1 MDYNMEIQVQKRE
14 KFGKQTASLRRENL
28 IPAEL
33 YGHGIENLHLVV
45 SKKDFLKVFKKAG
58 ENTVLDLL
66 IDNEKRPVLIYN
78 VSSSPLTDEILNVD
92 FYQVRLDQKIQLEI
106 ALNFLGEAPGVNLG
120 GILVKALQEVEV
132 ETSPL
137 NIPSAFDVDLTKLVK
152 IGDAIY
158 VKDLKVSEG
167 VKILIDPETV
177 VATLTEPVSEEKEA
191 ELSQEVDVSK
201 IKVEA
206 EEKKEKPATEEIV

>member
-1 MDYNMEIQVQKRE
+1 MEIKVQKRE
-14 KFGKQTASLRRENL
+14 KFGKQTASLRKDGL
-28 IPAEL
+28 VPAEL
-33 YGHGIENLHLVV
+33 YGHGIENLHLAVP
-45 SKKDFLKVFKKAG
+45 KKDFLKVFKKAG

-120 GILVKALQEVEV
+120 GILVRALQEVEV

>member
-1 MDYNMEIQVQKRE
+1 MEIKVQKRE
-14 KFGKQTASLRRENL
+14 KFGKQTASLRKDGL
-28 IPAEL
+28 VPAEL
-33 YGHGIENLHLVV
+33 YGHGIENLHLAVP
-45 SKKDFLKVFKKAG
+45 KKDFLKVFKKAG

-120 GILVKALQEVEV
+120 GILVRALQEVEV

-201 IKVEA
+201 IKVE
-206 EEKKEKPATEEIV
+206 KKEKPATEETV

>member
-1 MDYNMEIQVQKRE
+1 MEIKVQKRE
-14 KFGKQTASLRRENL
+14 KFGKQTASLRKDGL
-28 IPAEL
+28 VPAEL
-33 YGHGIENLHLVV
+33 YGHGIENLHLAVP
-45 SKKDFLKVFKKAG
+45 KKDFLKVFKKAG

-120 GILVKALQEVEV
+120 GILVRALQEVEV

-167 VKILIDPETV
+167 VKILIDPEMV

-201 IKVEA
+201 IKVE
-206 EEKKEKPATEEIV
+206 KKEKPATEETV